1 MFHKALWMRN
11 QKLAA
16 PAIWAVYL
24 SLFFFLPFFFFG
36 EAQSLQT
43 QVDEFHVKPS
53 QLNFSFHGVQI
64 ALFMTLI
71 LVGFAS
77 LLIGLERTT
86 HSTDLTF
93 SLPFKRKDIFLS
105 KWMFGAVHI
114 TTGLLV
120 NLLLCMLI
128 VRFTILN
135 EIADASFLLEFMSLV
150 IPFSIAI
157 FTFSMFIG
165 TIAGSMVSQFIL
177 SFIFLFFPVGFF
189 SLIGTF
195 LMFHGVDLEMLNG
208 LNEGSLNTFGDFIAT
223 TTLPVTIFEFA
234 YYTDVVDNIY
244 GSVSNHTRM
253 PSYLTLLSPLI
264 YFAVTFPLGIWF
276 FSCTKNENNG
286 RLLVFEKGKRFFSF
300 GVILCFALAFGMAGG
315 NLFGSYNNPS
325 LISYYFSASIGAV
338 LSYFVLRKIMNI
350 RLGLSK

>member
-16 PAIWAVYL
+16 PAVWAVYL

-77 LLIGLERTT
+77 LLIGPERTT

-244 GSVSNHTRM
+244 GSVSDHTRM

-315 NLFGSYNNPS
+315 NLFSSYNNPS

>member
-16 PAIWAVYL
+16 PAVWAVYL

-43 QVDEFHVKPS
+43 QVDEFDLQAS
-53 QLNFSFHGVQI
+53 QLSFSFHGVQI

-77 LLIGLERTT
+77 LLIGPERTT

-135 EIADASFLLEFMSLV
+135 EIADATFLLEFMILV

-165 TIAGSMVSQFIL
+165 TIAGSMISQFIL
-177 SFIFLFFPVGFF
+177 SFIFLFFPIGFF

-195 LMFHGVDLEMLNG
+195 LMFHGVQLDMLNG

-223 TTLPVTIFEFA
+223 ATLPVPVFEFA

-244 GSVSNHTRM
+244 GSVSDHTRM
-253 PSYLTLLSPLI
+253 PNYLILLSPLI

-315 NLFGSYNNPS
+315 NLFSSFNNPS